1 MIKDKYVTP
10 GEAIAYIEEFLEGS
24 NTYVDGDVIRS
35 MIEGRVEI
43 DWNRRVINVVPIKS
57 VSKIDIGTEI
67 IGTIINIS
75 GVFGY
80 VQIEFYS
87 NDKKKWNPITYK
99 QTAVVYPPYR
109 VSSVD
114 RVYGLRDEIYG
125 VIISKKNRLLHIS
138 IRDKQYGVVK
148 SLCKY
153 CGEIMYVDID
163 RNSQKKILVC
173 PQCKSIQYK
182 KLSPM
187 YGNAIIK
194 KLLY

>member
-1 MIKDKYVTP
+1 MIDKKYVSP
-10 GEAIAYIEEFLEGS
+10 GDAIAYIEEFLEGE

-35 MIEGRVEI
+35 MVEGRVDI
-43 DWNRRVINVVPIKS
+43 DWNKRVINVIPLKSPIKIE
-57 VSKIDIGTEI
+57 VGYEVIGS
-67 IGTIINIS
+67 IINIS

-87 NDKKKWNPITYK
+87 SDRKRWNQLPYK

-109 VSSVD
+109 VTNVD
-114 RVYGLRDEIYG
+114 KVYGLRDEIYG
-125 VIISKKNRLLHIS
+125 IIVSKKNRLLHIS

-153 CGEIMYVDID
+153 CGEIMYVDIEKD
-163 RNSQKKILVC
+163 TQRKILVC